1 MTCIYNIIDKK
12 HDMYIQLNVDES
24 LNLLK
29 KKHDMYIQLN
39 VHESL
44 NLLKKKHYATLH

>member
-1 MTCIYNIIDKK
+1 
-12 HDMYIQLNVDES
+12 MYIQLNVDES